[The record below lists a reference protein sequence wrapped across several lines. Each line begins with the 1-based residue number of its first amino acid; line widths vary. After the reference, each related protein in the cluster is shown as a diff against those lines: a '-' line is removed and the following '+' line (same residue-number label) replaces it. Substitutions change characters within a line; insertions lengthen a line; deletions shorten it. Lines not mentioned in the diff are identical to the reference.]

1 MQAYRSSITRFLVL
15 VLIQLVA
22 ATTCIAEE
30 TTTDVC
36 VYGGTAAG
44 VVTAVQ
50 VARMGKTVVLIE
62 PGQHVGGMTSGGL
75 GNTDIGKQV
84 SIGGVTREFYQSIR
98 SWYQDPAHW
107 KFQNK
112 DDYKWKG
119 DRVVEDAWFVFEPHV
134 AELKLNE
141 MLKQAKVSVV
151 FGERLDLKNGVNKEG
166 AEIQSIRMESGRVF
180 TAKVFIDCSYEGDLM
195 AKAGVSYVIGREP
208 ECSVRRVD

>member
-1 MQAYRSSITRFLVL
+1 MKNYRASVKRFLVL
-15 VLIQLVA
+15 VLIQLVVC
-22 ATTCIAEE
+22 TTCIAEE

-50 VARMGKTVVLIE
+50 VARMGKSVVLIE

-84 SIGGVTREFYQSIR
+84 SIGGVAREFYQSIR
-98 SWYQDPAHW
+98 TWYQDPANW
-107 KFQNK
+107 KFQDK
-112 DDYKWKG
+112 DDYQWKG

-141 MLKQAKVSVV
+141 MLKEAKVSVV
-151 FGERLDLKNGVNKEG
+151 FGERLDLNNGVTKE
-166 AEIQSIRMESGRVF
+166 RH
-180 TAKVFIDCSYEGDLM
+180 DD
-195 AKAGVSYVIGREP
+195 
-208 ECSVRRVD
+208 